1 LGTENAGLREWT
13 LLSEPGIRVRGLVRR
28 AAGPGSSRLPTIV
41 YVASEGE
48 DEESIRRTLVQVL
61 NDKNL
66 VLIVFP
72 RGVDEVPWRRTV
84 QRDVLRNAMHLGRT
98 LDSMRLWDVLR
109 SVGAL
114 KQQLD
119 ADPQKITLVGRGV
132 SGVLGLYAAILDES
146 IAQVVLLEP
155 PASHRQ
161 GPIFL
166 NILRYTDL
174 PEAAGLLAPRRLI
187 FFGRVPEAFLQTQ
200 TIYRLL
206 DKPENISLTMS
217 LKAVVDGHYDHSF
230 SSGY

>member
-1 LGTENAGLREWT
+1 
-13 LLSEPGIRVRGLVRR
+13 
-28 AAGPGSSRLPTIV
+28 LPTVV

-61 NDKNL
+61 NDENL

-98 LDSMRLWDVLR
+98 LDSMRLWDVMR
-109 SVGAL
+109 SVQAL

-119 ADPQKITLVGRGV
+119 VDPQRITLVGRGP
-132 SGVLGLYAAILDES
+132 SGVLGLYAAIFDES

-155 PASHRQ
+155 PTSHRQ

-187 FFGRVPEAFLQTQ
+187 FFGKIPEAYQPTQ
-200 TIYRLL
+200 TVYRLL
-206 DKPENISLTMS
+206 NKPQNIGLTMS
-217 LKAVVDGHYDHSF
+217 LKAVVDQRYDHNF

>member
-13 LLSEPGIRVRGLVRR
+13 LLSEPGIRVRGLVRS